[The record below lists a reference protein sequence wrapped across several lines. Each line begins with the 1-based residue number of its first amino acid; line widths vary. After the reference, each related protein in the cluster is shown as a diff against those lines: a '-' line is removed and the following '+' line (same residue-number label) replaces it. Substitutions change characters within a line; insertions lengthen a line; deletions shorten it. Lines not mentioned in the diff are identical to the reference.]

1 MALFFFHDNGADIR
15 DQILVGRTFA
25 KHRSQVMV
33 VLAEQA
39 GAELAVRSEPDA
51 GTMAAEGLRHRGD
64 EANLT
69 GCAVGK
75 TVFASGLAALVR
87 NLHKRPAGVDTLVDF
102 RGGDHEGS
110 PPVAARACRRAISNS
125 PRTPP

>member
-1 MALFFFHDNGADIR
+1 
-15 DQILVGRTFA
+15 
-25 KHRSQVMV
+25 MV

-102 RGGDHEGS
+102 RGGDHEIA
-110 PPVAARACRRAISNS
+110 PPVAVRIERGGFFKEHDHPAFS
-125 PRTPP
+125 RT

>member
-1 MALFFFHDNGADIR
+1 
-15 DQILVGRTFA
+15 
-25 KHRSQVMV
+25 MV

-64 EANLT
+64 EADLT

-75 TVFASGLAALVR
+75 TVLASGLAALVR
-87 NLHKRPAGVDTLVDF
+87 NLHERPAGVDSLVDF
-102 RGGDHEGS
+102 RGGDDDVAR
-110 PPVAARACRRAISNS
+110 PVAVGIEWHEFDKTHDHAGFAGERGESF
-125 PRTPP
+125 